1 MKKVILGLLL
11 VAGSLPAIA
20 QTTEKTND
28 MDRIELCKENYT
40 ALFGGEALNGGGTD
54 PDIMDILQKD
64 LLGDVFRTRA
74 LDIQPHQMTP

>member
-28 MDRIELCKENYT
+28 MDRIELHCRRS
-40 ALFGGEALNGGGTD
+40 
-54 PDIMDILQKD
+54 
-64 LLGDVFRTRA
+64 V
-74 LDIQPHQMTP
+74 PHGRSGHQDT